1 MEGVMSLMG
10 SETKVIRRYSE
21 SLKMQVVEEVESGR
35 LTTKEAAD
43 FYDISHARTVNRWV
57 RKFGKAQYR
66 TKVVR
71 VIMKSEQERIRELE
85 SALSDA
91 LLGRRVLAAQL
102 ESYEGYVP
110 DLKKRLSGK
119 ELKEFEERQ
128 KKIEQFR

>member
-1 MEGVMSLMG
+1 MEMKSRDLRI
-10 SETKVIRRYSE
+10 IRRYSE
-21 SLKMQVVEEVESGR
+21 SLKVQVVEDVESGR
-35 LTTKEAAD
+35 LSSSEAVK
-43 FYDISHARTVNRWV
+43 FYDISCRRTVNRWIQ
-57 RKFGKAQYR
+57 RYGKSQYR

-119 ELKEFEERQ
+119 ELKEFEERE